1 MVYFPI
7 LFFRYIFH
15 IGHLIALQIFI
26 LNFSFLLL
34 LKKLLFLLELWW
46 LGRLRKEGLL
56 RKKLVLKQDLI
67 RDGYYCMVMYCRSS
81 LCASYPKDCLELP
94 KLLNLSVCHKMAF
107 AIIGG
112 VYSQWS
118 LSQGIEGAD
127 RSDILLIM

>member
-1 MVYFPI
+1 MVT
-7 LFFRYIFH
+7 
-15 IGHLIALQIFI
+15 IAW
-26 LNFSFLLL
+26 SCT
-34 LKKLLFLLELWW
+34 
-46 LGRLRKEGLL
+46 G
-56 RKKLVLKQDLI
+56 
-67 RDGYYCMVMYCRSS
+67 SS